1 MTDPQ
6 PISVKANTYDDV
18 FVDYKFKAGTYD
30 IEAKIIN
37 TNIPDD
43 NSENNKVVRKSYFVD
58 LDTDGDNIGNKKDI
72 DDDNDGL
79 SDEEEFKIGTDS
91 KKPDPI
97 KTDTDADG
105 VKDSEDKFPLD
116 PAKWQASLL
125 DSIASFSQNKN
136 YLYLILR
143 DLAFLVLFFLF
154 RRKRRR
160 KR

>member
-91 KKPDPI
+91 KKRTQLKQIP
-97 KTDTDADG
+97 TLTA
-105 VKDSEDKFPLD
+105 
-116 PAKWQASLL
+116 
-125 DSIASFSQNKN
+125 
-136 YLYLILR
+136 
-143 DLAFLVLFFLF
+143 
-154 RRKRRR
+154 
-160 KR
+160 